1 MVKESLVEKYIPAG
15 NSLINELKRV
25 KIDVRTAFWYYSDS
39 QNVWILVIGS
49 PNYDREGPLKT
60 YAKIQG
66 VLYSDPELH
75 NIINLARIRIESAQ
89 NHVIRNLKEK
99 LKGLSFPLEATISI
113 PGFSDELI
121 QDVYV
126 YKLQ

>member
-66 VLYSDPELH
+66 VLYADPELH